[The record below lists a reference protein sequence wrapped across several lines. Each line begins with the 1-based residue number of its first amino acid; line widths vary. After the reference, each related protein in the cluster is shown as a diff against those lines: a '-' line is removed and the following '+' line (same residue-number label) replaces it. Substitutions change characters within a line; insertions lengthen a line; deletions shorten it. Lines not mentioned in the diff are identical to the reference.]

1 MTTAKIEQMLTMAVV
16 AATSMTAMATATI
29 DRMVVRQLWPWS
41 TDVKVDFVLTD
52 VTSPVDISVSATDNG
67 HSLDLSNRVSGDV
80 YALSE
85 AGTYGLRIKTDGLF
99 GASRTVADKF
109 RVTLTTGDSDASMST
124 VLYKIFDLDTGDVEN
139 VTVAKLLSGAYEGVE
154 VNGTAPAPGTAVNVN
169 SIRWCGVT
177 NDTQYAT
184 TKLVMRYVKAAG
196 ESFMMGTNV
205 VAIGLNEGEMGRW
218 DPDDSTQSARWNYL
232 SYAPVGLE
240 TRHQVSFSGNYYI
253 GVFEVTQSQ
262 YNKMTGSWPSKFN
275 NADYRDVRPVEQV
288 TYANVTG
295 NFLPALNSKTSKA
308 FALPTEAQWE
318 FACRAGTT
326 TGLNSGKDVQWAFRI
341 EEDPYVS
348 EVARNKFN
356 ANVTSPM
363 SYTGG
368 WDTGTARVGMY
379 LCNAWGIYDMHSNVA
394 EWCRDWL
401 KTDLG
406 EAAVTDPETT
416 EQTEAGDYRVVR
428 NSGWNYVNGNGC
440 INGSKRS
447 AFRWGKDPSIKAD
460 SLGFRVMLPAE

>member
-1 MTTAKIEQMLTMAVV
+1 MTTAKIKQMLTMPVV

-124 VLYKIFDLDTGDVEN
+124 VLYKIFDLDTGAVEDV
-139 VTVAKLLSGAYEGVE
+139 TAGRLLSGAYEGVE
-154 VNGTAPAPGTAVNVN
+154 VSGTAPTPGGAVDVN
-169 SIRWCGVT
+169 TIRWCGVT

-205 VAIGLNEGEMGRW
+205 NEMGYW
-218 DPDDSTQSARWNYL
+218 DPSDERQANWWNYGD
-232 SYAPVGLE
+232 SFRPVGLE
-240 TRHQVSFSGNYYI
+240 TRHRVSFTEDYYI

-262 YNKMTGSWPSKFN
+262 YNKMTDTWPSCFAN
-275 NADYRDVRPVEQV
+275 PTYRDVRPVEQV
-288 TYANVTG
+288 TYANATG
-295 NFLPALNSKTSKA
+295 DFLPALNAKTSKA

-326 TGLNSGKDVQWAFRI
+326 TGLNSGKDLQWGCRTT
-341 EEDPYVS
+341 EDPFVS
-348 EVARNKFN
+348 EVARNRYN
-356 ANVTSPM
+356 ANVTPQM
-363 SYTGG
+363 EYNGG

-379 LCNAWGIYDMHSNVA
+379 LCNVWGIYDMHGNVE
-394 EWCRDWL
+394 EWCRDWF
-401 KTDLG
+401 KSDLG
-406 EAAVTDPETT
+406 ANAVQDPEITSA
-416 EQTEAGDYRVVR
+416 TEAGTYRAVR
-428 NSGWNYVNGNGC
+428 NSGWNYVAGNGC

-447 AFRWGKDPSIKAD
+447 AFRWGKDPSAKAT